1 MIKWGA
7 TIMRP
12 ISKKESY
19 TRDRLINDISG
30 SFGNLQD
37 RFSQKKK
44 KDRFSH
50 FNMATNWLYKIG

>member
-44 KDRFSH
+44 R
-50 FNMATNWLYKIG
+50 